1 MAGKNRFKSTGPK
14 IDFNDPSVLTV
25 VPDHIE
31 EKEVENTPVPEVK
44 PVVAEA
50 APSVEV
56 KVEPKKVEEKP
67 VAKTKPGETSAVP
80 VEELKPEQP
89 AEEPK
94 PIKENLLAGIVE
106 QKPAGKTY
114 ALYLDSDVVA
124 ALDKLAKQNKVSRS
138 KALNSLLRNILCN
151 R

>member
-31 EKEVENTPVPEVK
+31 EKEGENTPAPEVK
-44 PVVAEA
+44 PVVAE
-50 APSVEV
+50 V
-56 KVEPKKVEEKP
+56 KDEPKKVEEKP
-67 VAKTKPGETSAVP
+67 VAKTKPVETSAAP
-80 VEELKPEQP
+80 VVELKPEQP

-94 PIKENLLAGIVE
+94 PVKENLLAGIVE

-138 KALNSLLRNILCN
+138 KALNSLLRNILFN